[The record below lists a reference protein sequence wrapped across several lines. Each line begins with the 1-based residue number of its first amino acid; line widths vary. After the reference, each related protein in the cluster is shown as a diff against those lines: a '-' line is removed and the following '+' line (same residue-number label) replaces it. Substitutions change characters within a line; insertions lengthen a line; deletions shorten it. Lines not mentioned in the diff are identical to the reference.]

1 MLTKVV
7 LENWMV
13 RIRRM
18 LSVWWIALAVGWAA
32 AVAGP
37 AEDLINTASR
47 GEAAAVQALLAK
59 GADVN
64 AKGRNG
70 VTALMAASENG
81 HRDVVQAL
89 RSKGADVN
97 VRAIKAGVTALI
109 VASHNGHREVVQALL
124 AKGAA
129 VNAKMSNGA
138 TALTVAK
145 DADVR
150 GLLVQAGRRTMTGPG
165 SVSRRRT
172 ALLR

>member
-81 HRDVVQAL
+81 RRDVLQTLLA
-89 RSKGADVN
+89 KGADVN
-97 VRAIKAGVTALI
+97 AKTNDGATALM
-109 VASHNGHREVVQALL
+109 AACQNGHSDVVQALL
-124 AKGAA
+124 AVKAGLRLGRQVPLEALVPQEDA
-129 VNAKMSNGA
+129 VSA
-138 TALTVAK
+138 
-145 DADVR
+145 R
-150 GLLVQAGRRTMTGPG
+150 GEPENI
-165 SVSRRRT
+165 
-172 ALLR
+172 